1 MNFIKSIGWAVSLSI
16 VAGGLIATSAQA
28 KPQGSFSS
36 YSDITGTNIWNNVA
50 PIFEGGG
57 KLDPELLGRITRIN
71 QESETAFNACNA
83 AIAQLEQNAPTTRR
97 FARRPSQQTAE
108 VPVACRQL
116 EQLRSEAENLRAT
129 VEEVNRTRSTSALAT
144 W

>member
-1 MNFIKSIGWAVSLSI
+1 MNVIKSIGWAVSLSI

-28 KPQGSFSS
+28 KPAGSQSS

-57 KLDPELLGRITRIN
+57 KVDPELLGRITRIN

-83 AIAQLEQNAPTTRR
+83 AIAQLEQNAPSTRR

-116 EQLRSEAENLRAT
+116 EQLRAEAENLRRT
-129 VEEVNRTRSTSALAT
+129 VQEAERSRSNSAFLT